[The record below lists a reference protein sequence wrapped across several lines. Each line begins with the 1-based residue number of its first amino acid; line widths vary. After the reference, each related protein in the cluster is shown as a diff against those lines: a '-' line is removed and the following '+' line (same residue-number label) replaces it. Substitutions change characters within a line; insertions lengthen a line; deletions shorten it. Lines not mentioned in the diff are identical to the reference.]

1 MAETDVWVEMIEET
15 RQALAEL
22 REEDLESLALR
33 AERAFEIAEDA
44 GQSRGPREAM
54 QSGDPVNAGIRSAES
69 LRELAARHRML
80 GEGASRHRGV
90 AVRGGEA
97 GQGLSRPRQVGE
109 DQAQRAGGD

>member
-69 LRELAARHRML
+69 LHELAARHRML
-80 GEGASRHRGV
+80 GEVLEATAGNI
-90 AVRGGEA
+90 AVLRRLRDGETH
-97 GQGLSRPRQVGE
+97 PRWG
-109 DQAQRAGGD
+109 R